1 MPHSWF
7 NEMSHS
13 RWLPIYS
20 SYQSNQ
26 QCIRITTIQYLVLP
40 PHHTNVDVA
49 PFLQTQ
55 RRTKWKKNDEEAPK
69 EPPATRC
76 YLCCCFPPPCWQI
89 VDNKPFVFDHKLK
102 IESDKLLSY
111 WNFLIKNIFL
121 ELFKQFRIEKSIN
134 EFLFHRWRFSAIK
147 CHNFKTLNIL
157 ITKKNFIV
165 NICYLLV
172 P

>member
-40 PHHTNVDVA
+40 HHTNVDVA

-55 RRTKWKKNDEEAPK
+55 RRTKWRKNDEEAPK

-89 VDNKPFVFDHKLK
+89 VDNKPFVFDHTLK

-121 ELFKQFRIEKSIN
+121 ELVKQFWTENQLMNSCFIDGV
-134 EFLFHRWRFSAIK
+134 LALK
-147 CHNFKTLNIL
+147 CHNSKILNIW

-165 NICYLLV
+165 SIC
-172 P
+172 